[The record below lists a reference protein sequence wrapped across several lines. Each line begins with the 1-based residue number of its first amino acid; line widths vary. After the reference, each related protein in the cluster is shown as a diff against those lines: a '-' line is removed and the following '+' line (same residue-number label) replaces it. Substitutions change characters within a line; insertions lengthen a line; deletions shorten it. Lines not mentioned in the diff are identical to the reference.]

1 MSRQIR
7 LRCHGGHTIETM
19 EETMTRCGKLSL
31 FLSHTGGSE
40 YRVPFNYSIVT
51 KLLQYTRTL
60 NVQYL
65 DEVPL
70 YWRDILGL
78 SFQEGLD
85 GIHMGE
91 TIQIGDD
98 DFFVSDVIL
107 ALIPQWTLV
116 ASEIAEEEF
125 AAILEGLLQVY
136 YKREK
141 EDLES
146 LEKEYS
152 EVLHL
157 LGYSGCP
164 WPTKEKQKEEEEKR
178 NKRDMILFVSP
189 LLGSPMCTHIATLWR
204 NGMLCY
210 SEIWRNDTQRLWL
223 TWKGELEFEYVQVD
237 MFGGPEML
245 ITKELLQV
253 TTYLHLQLHD
263 PQRNLRI
270 CDLRSCPTSFYD
282 HRRHFTIW
290 LKILTDKLRNDISD
304 VYLTLEN
311 RWCSLPFKVLPKE
324 KRVQV
329 VGNQVNSVCLEIID
343 GLFLEKHYYLVSY
356 WKDGKT
362 EDIIDEIILER
373 CDGMGVMR
381 ISGEYSRLVLF
392 QTLCKFPPKAIAPY
406 LYVLE
411 GPQTRAVR
419 IEIKFKKTVDTGEI
433 LVHTVAT
440 ALDSLR

>member
-1 MSRQIR
+1 MQSTVLSSIPPTSSVYAEIACPPSVDSPWVVRRRWMKDKKDNTVVISLFWGVLLPLPILISYILRKIEHNGQLKIETPVLAKVYVNRVCNALQKDLNAIFGENKLYVEVKKTDSEYLQDGKLLLYPMNIESMRVLSDPLNVEVGVPGAMNDPCVFLTQPFYMLAVSYLHNDGCYSEIQYHCFTESSWIQMSCNCRMSRQIR

-164 WPTKEKQKEEEEKR
+164 WPTKEKQKDEEEKR

-237 MFGGPEML
+237 MF
-245 ITKELLQV
+245 
-253 TTYLHLQLHD
+253 
-263 PQRNLRI
+263 
-270 CDLRSCPTSFYD
+270 
-282 HRRHFTIW
+282 
-290 LKILTDKLRNDISD
+290 
-304 VYLTLEN
+304 
-311 RWCSLPFKVLPKE
+311 
-324 KRVQV
+324 
-329 VGNQVNSVCLEIID
+329 
-343 GLFLEKHYYLVSY
+343 
-356 WKDGKT
+356 
-362 EDIIDEIILER
+362 
-373 CDGMGVMR
+373 
-381 ISGEYSRLVLF
+381 
-392 QTLCKFPPKAIAPY
+392 
-406 LYVLE
+406 
-411 GPQTRAVR
+411 
-419 IEIKFKKTVDTGEI
+419 
-433 LVHTVAT
+433 
-440 ALDSLR
+440 